1 MIGGKSTHWET
12 QKDQSKA
19 LVLEPKQRL
28 KLPLDELKEVA
39 GFFGNLDSYT
49 ITVDMKL
56 PESLENQVVSLYQ
69 TKLKRKKGST
79 NEGEALINESGGV
92 GNFGNYGDTSKVKL
106 EVGRRQRVVITVDC
120 KGTSI
125 NQRFTI

>member
-1 MIGGKSTHWET
+1 MELIGGKSTHWET

-56 PESLENQVVSLYQ
+56 PESLENQVVSLFPLCFICLLTILYAWSMQ
-69 TKLKRKKGST
+69 D
-79 NEGEALINESGGV
+79 LI
-92 GNFGNYGDTSKVKL
+92 
-106 EVGRRQRVVITVDC
+106 
-120 KGTSI
+120 
-125 NQRFTI
+125 